1 VARGGATL
9 MIISDHARCIFVHIQ
24 KTGGASIEELLRSH
38 DPDIQENSF
47 QGRRHMSAA
56 ELRTLV
62 APDVWNAYFKFAF
75 VRNPWDRLVSWYHM
89 CVQTPTANAFARYIK
104 DNAPTFDDFLKKTT
118 TGMAERTTR
127 NQLDYVT
134 DEHGEIIVD
143 FVGRYERLGDD
154 FARIEDRLGFRAE
167 LPHVNRSAHEDYRKY
182 YTDETRDIV
191 SQRFA
196 KDIRHFGYAF

>member
-1 VARGGATL
+1 
-9 MIISDHARCIFVHIQ
+9 MIISNQAKCIFVHIQ
-24 KTGGASIEELLRSH
+24 KTGGASVEQLLRAN
-38 DPDIQENSF
+38 DAGIEQNSLE
-47 QGRRHMSAA
+47 GRRHISAV
-56 ELRTLV
+56 ELRARV
-62 APDVWNAYFKFAF
+62 APEIWGAYFKFAF

-89 CVQTPTANAFARYIK
+89 CVQTPTANRFALYIK

-134 DEHGEIIVD
+134 DDQGEIIVD
-143 FVGRYERLGDD
+143 FIGRYEQLEDEFSRIKKRLSLD
-154 FARIEDRLGFRAE
+154 AE
-167 LPHVNRSAHEDYRKY
+167 LPHVNKSAHDDYRKY

-191 SQRFA
+191 SKRFE